1 MIITKLRNIIIYVP
15 TDSFQRH
22 ESLLCNMIKCYRIM
36 SVLFPASPIQQ
47 LEHQSETYA
56 PSFSIS
62 MRWRICRRIREKDY
76 LCRREND
83 WSIRSRKCGV
93 SAKIVST

>member
-15 TDSFQRH
+15 TDSFQGH

-36 SVLFPASPIQQ
+36 SVLFPVSPIQQ

-56 PSFSIS
+56 PSFQYPCDGESVGGYGKRLSLQTGERLEHPQPEMRSI
-62 MRWRICRRIREKDY
+62 C
-76 LCRREND
+76 
-83 WSIRSRKCGV
+83 
-93 SAKIVST
+93 

>member
-1 MIITKLRNIIIYVP
+1 MIIIKLRNIIIYVP
-15 TDSFQRH
+15 TDSFQGH

>member
-15 TDSFQRH
+15 TDSFQGH

-47 LEHQSETYA
+47 FA

>member
-1 MIITKLRNIIIYVP
+1 MIAKLRNIIIYVP
-15 TDSFQRH
+15 TDSFQGH

-56 PSFSIS
+56 PSFQYPCDGESVGGLSLQTGERLEHPQPEMRSI
-62 MRWRICRRIREKDY
+62 C
-76 LCRREND
+76 
-83 WSIRSRKCGV
+83 
-93 SAKIVST
+93 

>member
-15 TDSFQRH
+15 TDSFQGH

-62 MRWRICRRIREKDY
+62 MQRRICRRIREKDY
-76 LCRREND
+76 LCRRGSD
-83 WSIRSRKCGV
+83 WSIRSRKCGL
-93 SAKIVST
+93 SAKIVSA

>member
-15 TDSFQRH
+15 TDSFQGH

-56 PSFSIS
+56 PLIFNTRLFHLSLD
-62 MRWRICRRIREKDY
+62 K
-76 LCRREND
+76 
-83 WSIRSRKCGV
+83 G
-93 SAKIVST
+93 T

>member
-15 TDSFQRH
+15 TDSFQGH

-56 PSFSIS
+56 PPHFQYPCDGESVGGYGKKTIFADGRTIGASAAGNA
-62 MRWRICRRIREKDY
+62 EY
-76 LCRREND
+76 LL
-83 WSIRSRKCGV
+83 K
-93 SAKIVST
+93 